1 MKIQIEIDLPD
12 NLLKTTASTAA
23 AGLFRGPEYSSP
35 GAPFENKLDQDSV
48 ADGLS
53 QAQIAEALGV
63 SPRQAKRIE
72 DRAMRKIAEL
82 VHLLNITPED
92 LRT

>member
-1 MKIQIEIDLPD
+1 MSNP
-12 NLLKTTASTAA
+12 
-23 AGLFRGPEYSSP
+23 
-35 GAPFENKLDQDSV
+35 APFENKIDHDSV

-82 VHLLNITPED
+82 LRQLNITQED

>member
-1 MKIQIEIDLPD
+1 MSNQ
-12 NLLKTTASTAA
+12 
-23 AGLFRGPEYSSP
+23 
-35 GAPFENKLDQDSV
+35 APFENKLDQDSV
-48 ADGLS
+48 ADGMS

-82 VHLLNITPED
+82 VRLLNITPED